1 MFQYDQVHSKLYWKN
16 VCLVLG
22 FQKNAEKK
30 TNLFHLIVQIS
41 FQCEN
46 TYLKMRMLSFFISIG
61 LGSSAISTVKT
72 ASISLDSF
80 YEVSSGFVLYIY
92 KTFI

>member
-41 FQCEN
+41 FQCEII
-46 TYLKMRMLSFFISIG
+46 F
-61 LGSSAISTVKT
+61 
-72 ASISLDSF
+72 
-80 YEVSSGFVLYIY
+80 
-92 KTFI
+92 